1 MPKVRC
7 AECDDSPERG
17 DMASILVVTLWEGW
31 IQVCRLTGIAQRRLD
46 SCIHLYFHGFCFI
59 AACHGNKDKSY
70 STEPKNPI
78 HPIHKSECHLTS
90 ASFFLL
96 QRFPLLATSGV
107 NVVLPGRNWRIG
119 ASLLGR
125 HARLACA
132 QERNNST
139 PVGDTDTHAANG
151 PAAMGNSNPSHLTSK
166 VQRTVT
172 VASAMCSPTQA
183 RDSRSQSQRP

>member
-1 MPKVRC
+1 MTR
-7 AECDDSPERG
+7 RG
-17 DMASILVVTLWEGW
+17 DTASVLVVTLWEGW

-46 SCIHLYFHGFCFI
+46 SCIHSIHRFCFI
-59 AACHGNKDKSY
+59 AACHSHKDKSY
-70 STEPKNPI
+70 STEPKDPI

-90 ASFFLL
+90 ASFFCCNG
-96 QRFPLLATSGV
+96 FS
-107 NVVLPGRNWRIG
+107 
-119 ASLLGR
+119 

-132 QERNNST
+132 QARNNST

-172 VASAMCSPTQA
+172 VASAMCSAP
-183 RDSRSQSQRP
+183 DNRSQSQRL